1 MRVFGVMVLPLLL
14 LAFDFWLLGRRR
26 ETEEDKEEFVESITG
41 ESYLTYDEDLDG
53 LSHGKEMGRKHWG
66 FIIYLII
73 SAVLLLAL
81 AGRLIWQCPDQS
93 ILFQCKRVSCLALLF
108 VAAATDYRQQIIP
121 NRLILSGLGFRAM
134 LLLAEAFF
142 ERDVLAVT
150 LFSEALGA
158 VGIFIVCM
166 VFLLMM
172 KNSIGMGDIKLF
184 MVMGLYL
191 GLYSMIDAIMSSLVL
206 AFICAVVLLLMR
218 KKGKKDSLPFA
229 PAVLAGT
236 YLSVFLTGI

>member
-1 MRVFGVMVLPLLL
+1 MRVLGVMALPLLLL
-14 LAFDFWLLGRRR
+14 LAFDFWLL
-26 ETEEDKEEFVESITG
+26 
-41 ESYLTYDEDLDG
+41 YDAGLDG
-53 LSHGKEMGRKHWG
+53 YSYGKETGRKQRG
-66 FIIYLII
+66 FVLYLII
-73 SAVLLLAL
+73 SAILLLVL
-81 AGRLIWQCPDQS
+81 AGRLIWDCPEQS
-93 ILFQCKRVSCLALLF
+93 ILFQCKRVSCLAMLF
-108 VAAATDYRQQIIP
+108 VAAATDYRRQIIP
-121 NRLILSGLGFRAM
+121 NRLILSGLGFRAV
-134 LLLAEAFF
+134 LLLAELVF
-142 ERDVLAVT
+142 ERDVLIMT
-150 LFSEALGA
+150 LFSEVLGA
-158 VGIFIVCM
+158 IGIFIVCM

-206 AFICAVVLLLMR
+206 AFVCAIVLLLMR

>member
-1 MRVFGVMVLPLLL
+1 MRVLGVMALPLLL
-14 LAFDFWLLGRRR
+14 LAFDFWLL
-26 ETEEDKEEFVESITG
+26 
-41 ESYLTYDEDLDG
+41 YDAGLDG
-53 LSHGKEMGRKHWG
+53 YSYGKETGRKQRG
-66 FIIYLII
+66 FVLYLII
-73 SAVLLLAL
+73 SVILLLVL
-81 AGRLIWQCPDQS
+81 AGRLIWDCPEQS
-93 ILFQCKRVSCLALLF
+93 ILFQCKRVSCLAMLF
-108 VAAATDYRQQIIP
+108 VAAATDYRRQIIP
-121 NRLILSGLGFRAM
+121 NRLILSGLGFRAV
-134 LLLAEAFF
+134 LLLAELVF
-142 ERDVLAVT
+142 ERDVLIMT
-150 LFSEALGA
+150 LFSEVLGA
-158 VGIFIVCM
+158 IGIFIVCM

-206 AFICAVVLLLMR
+206 AFVCAIVLLLMR

>member
-1 MRVFGVMVLPLLL
+1 M
-14 LAFDFWLLGRRR
+14 
-26 ETEEDKEEFVESITG
+26 
-41 ESYLTYDEDLDG
+41 
-53 LSHGKEMGRKHWG
+53 
-66 FIIYLII
+66 
-73 SAVLLLAL
+73 
-81 AGRLIWQCPDQS
+81 
-93 ILFQCKRVSCLALLF
+93 
-108 VAAATDYRQQIIP
+108 
-121 NRLILSGLGFRAM
+121 
-134 LLLAEAFF
+134 
-142 ERDVLAVT
+142 T

-158 VGIFIVCM
+158 VGIFVVCM
-166 VFLLMM
+166 FFLLMM

-206 AFICAVVLLLMR
+206 AFICAVVLLLTR

>member
-1 MRVFGVMVLPLLL
+1 MRILCVMLAPLLL
-14 LAFDFWLLGRRR
+14 LFFDFWLLGRRS
-26 ETEEDKEEFVESITG
+26 ETEEDQKECVESITE
-41 ESYLTYDEDLDG
+41 ESYLTYDAGLDE
-53 LSHGKEMGRKHWG
+53 LSYGKETACKYRGLVL
-66 FIIYLII
+66 YLII
-73 SAVLLLAL
+73 SAGLLLVL
-81 AGRLIWQCPDQS
+81 AGRLIWECPEQS

-108 VAAATDYRQQIIP
+108 VAAATDYRRQIIP
-121 NRLILSGLGFRAM
+121 NRLILSGLGFRVV
-134 LLLAEAFF
+134 LLLAELAF
-142 ERDVLAVT
+142 ERDILAMM

-172 KNSIGMGDIKLF
+172 KNSIGMGDVKLF

>member
-1 MRVFGVMVLPLLL
+1 MRVLGVMALPLLL
-14 LAFDFWLLGRRR
+14 LAFDFWLL
-26 ETEEDKEEFVESITG
+26 
-41 ESYLTYDEDLDG
+41 YDAGLDG
-53 LSHGKEMGRKHWG
+53 YSYGKETGRKQRG
-66 FIIYLII
+66 FVLYLII
-73 SAVLLLAL
+73 SAILLLVL
-81 AGRLIWQCPDQS
+81 AGRLIWDCPEQS
-93 ILFQCKRVSCLALLF
+93 ILFQCKRVSCLAMLF
-108 VAAATDYRQQIIP
+108 VAAATDYRRQIIP
-121 NRLILSGLGFRAM
+121 NRLILSGLGFRAV
-134 LLLAEAFF
+134 LLLAELVF
-142 ERDVLAVT
+142 ERDVLIMT
-150 LFSEALGA
+150 LFSEVLGA
-158 VGIFIVCM
+158 IGIFIVCM

-206 AFICAVVLLLMR
+206 AFVCAIVLLLMR

>member
-1 MRVFGVMVLPLLL
+1 MRILGVILAPLLL
-14 LAFDFWLLGRRR
+14 LLFDFWLLGGRR
-26 ETEEDKEEFVESITG
+26 ETQESDEG
-41 ESYLTYDEDLDG
+41 MSSASY
-53 LSHGKEMGRKHWG
+53 SKEMGRKRRG
-66 FIIYLII
+66 FVLYLIL
-73 SAVLLLAL
+73 SAVLLLVL
-81 AGRLIWQCPDQS
+81 AVRLIWECPEQS

-108 VAAATDYRQQIIP
+108 AAAATDYRRQIIP
-121 NRLILSGLGFRAM
+121 NRLILSGLGFRAV
-134 LLLAEAFF
+134 LLLAELIF
-142 ERDVLAVT
+142 ERDVLAMT

-158 VGIFIVCM
+158 VGIFVVCM
-166 VFLLMM
+166 FFLLMM

-206 AFICAVVLLLMR
+206 AFICAVVLLLTR

>member
-1 MRVFGVMVLPLLL
+1 MRVLGVMALPLL
-14 LAFDFWLLGRRR
+14 LAFDFWLL
-26 ETEEDKEEFVESITG
+26 
-41 ESYLTYDEDLDG
+41 YDAGLDG
-53 LSHGKEMGRKHWG
+53 YSYGKETGRKQRG
-66 FIIYLII
+66 FVLYLII
-73 SAVLLLAL
+73 SAILLLVL
-81 AGRLIWQCPDQS
+81 AGRLIWDCPEQS
-93 ILFQCKRVSCLALLF
+93 ILFQCKRVSCLAMLF
-108 VAAATDYRQQIIP
+108 VAAATDYRRQIIP
-121 NRLILSGLGFRAM
+121 NRLILSGLGFRAV
-134 LLLAEAFF
+134 LLLAELVF
-142 ERDVLAVT
+142 ERDVLIMT
-150 LFSEALGA
+150 LFSEVLGA
-158 VGIFIVCM
+158 IGIFIVCM

-206 AFICAVVLLLMR
+206 AFVCAIVLLLMR

>member
-1 MRVFGVMVLPLLL
+1 MCEDESVGKDMRVLGVMALPLLL
-14 LAFDFWLLGRRR
+14 LAFDFWLL
-26 ETEEDKEEFVESITG
+26 
-41 ESYLTYDEDLDG
+41 YDAGLDG
-53 LSHGKEMGRKHWG
+53 YSYGKETGRKQRG
-66 FIIYLII
+66 FVLYLII
-73 SAVLLLAL
+73 SAILLLVL
-81 AGRLIWQCPDQS
+81 AGRLIRDCPEQS
-93 ILFQCKRVSCLALLF
+93 ILFQCKRVSCLAMLF
-108 VAAATDYRQQIIP
+108 VAAATDYRRQIIP
-121 NRLILSGLGFRAM
+121 NRLILSGLGFRAV
-134 LLLAEAFF
+134 LLLAELVF
-142 ERDVLAVT
+142 ERDVLIMT
-150 LFSEALGA
+150 LFSEVLGA
-158 VGIFIVCM
+158 IGIFIVCM

-206 AFICAVVLLLMR
+206 AFVCAIVLLLMR

>member
-1 MRVFGVMVLPLLL
+1 MCEDESVGKDMRVLGVMALPLLL
-14 LAFDFWLLGRRR
+14 LAFDFWLL
-26 ETEEDKEEFVESITG
+26 
-41 ESYLTYDEDLDG
+41 YDAGLDG
-53 LSHGKEMGRKHWG
+53 YSYGKETGRKQRG
-66 FIIYLII
+66 FVLYLII
-73 SAVLLLAL
+73 SAILLLVL
-81 AGRLIWQCPDQS
+81 AGRLIWDCPEQS
-93 ILFQCKRVSCLALLF
+93 ILFQCKRVSCLAMLF
-108 VAAATDYRQQIIP
+108 VAAATDYRRQIIP
-121 NRLILSGLGFRAM
+121 NRLILSGLGFRAV
-134 LLLAEAFF
+134 LLLAELVF
-142 ERDVLAVT
+142 ERDVLIMT
-150 LFSEALGA
+150 LFSEVLGA
-158 VGIFIVCM
+158 IGIFIVCM

-206 AFICAVVLLLMR
+206 AFVCAIVLLLMR